1 MKKIILSFMFLFAF
15 IGFWFAENYIFFY
28 GNWCAHC
35 AQVEQY
41 FDENDM
47 YSKYNIASKEMYF
60 DNDNR
65 EEFLNYW
72 QQLQIPSSNMGVP
85 FLLID
90 DNWEYNYILGDKPII
105 DFFEGKNSNDIIL
118 ASAEK
123 VEIDKDLWNTDTKKI
138 ETKKSEFIEQPIEQ
152 EKKEISYSDL
162 ENNMIEE
169 GPMMSIIQDN
179 WSESYEWNK
188 KTIKERIWFFG
199 IMLPAAIADSIN
211 PCEFAIIVLLLWTLL
226 LKTKNRR
233 KVILTWLSFSF
244 AIFVS
249 YFLMGIGLRRAFS
262 SATNVNLIKIIAWSL
277 WILVWL
283 ANLKDVFWHG
293 KLFVMEVPFS
303 RRPRLQKFVKSITSP
318 IWAFFIW
325 LVVSLFLL
333 PCTSGPYIT
342 ILTFMS
348 ASQVDKLR
356 GMLYLFVYNIFF
368 IVPMILITFLVSFWQ
383 SRVEKLNKL
392 KDKYNWLT
400 HLIVWLLMLWL
411 WAYVFIT
418 L

>member
-1 MKKIILSFMFLFAF
+1 MKKIILSFMSLFAF
-15 IGFWFAENYIFFY
+15 IGFGFTESYIYFY
-28 GNWCAHC
+28 GNGCAHC

-47 YSKYNIASKEMYF
+47 YSKYNIVSKEIYF
-60 DNDNR
+60 NNDNR
-65 EEFLNYW
+65 EEFLNYG
-72 QQLQIPSSNMGVP
+72 QQLQIPSSSMGVP
-85 FLLID
+85 FLLVD
-90 DNWEYNYILGDKPII
+90 DNGKYDYILGDKPII
-105 DFFEGKNSNDIIL
+105 DFFEKKNSNDIVL
-118 ASAEK
+118 ASIEK
-123 VEIDKDLWNTDTKKI
+123 VEIDKDLGNTDIKHI
-138 ETKKSEFIEQPIEQ
+138 ETQKSEFIEQPIEQ
-152 EKKEISYSDL
+152 ENKEVSYSDL

-169 GPMMSIIQDN
+169 ELMMSTIQDSG
-179 WSESYEWNK
+179 SESYEGNK
-188 KTIKERIWFFG
+188 KTTKERLGFFG

-211 PCEFAIIVLLLWTLL
+211 PCEFAIIVLLLGSLL
-226 LKTKNRR
+226 VRTKNRR
-233 KVILTWLSFSF
+233 KVILTGLSFSF
-244 AIFVS
+244 AIFLS

-262 SATNVNLIKIIAWSL
+262 SATNVNLIKIIAGSL
-277 WILVWL
+277 GILVGL

-318 IWAFFIW
+318 IGAFFIG

-368 IVPMILITFLVSFWQ
+368 IVPMILITFLVSFGQ

-400 HLIVWLLMLWL
+400 HLIVGLLMLGL
-411 WAYVFIT
+411 GAYVFIT